1 MAVAVDAVAAEEAVA
16 AAGRQ
21 VDPLRS
27 SSPQLRTGFPPT
39 ASVARGMP
47 SPADGLS
54 TRETGWAP
62 TRPAFASGPGRWL
75 GRTARLATLVLAA
88 TLMVGPPAHAFTAA
102 PAEQAT
108 QTEQVER
115 ASRLG
120 VSQEMVGRLLENRP
134 LADTLQTLPD
144 TLASRYKELNANQ
157 RKVMG
162 ELLEGRT
169 AFVSHRGAFISGRA
183 AGMDAFPR
191 MKGRL
196 DDLVESGKLTRAEAD
211 FMKSALDQMKT
222 LTPRQREAIADF
234 IELERALTGR

>member
-1 MAVAVDAVAAEEAVA
+1 
-16 AAGRQ
+16 
-21 VDPLRS
+21 
-27 SSPQLRTGFPPT
+27 
-39 ASVARGMP
+39 MP
-47 SPADGLS
+47 SPTDGFS
-54 TRETGWAP
+54 TRETSWAP
-62 TRPAFASGPGRWL
+62 IRPSFAIEPVRWL
-75 GRTARLATLVLAA
+75 GRTARVATLVLAA
-88 TLMVGPPAHAFTAA
+88 TLMVGPPAYASMGAS
-102 PAEQAT
+102 PAE

-120 VSQEMVGRLLENRP
+120 VSQEMVDKLLENPP

-144 TLASRYKELNANQ
+144 SLASQYKELNANQ

-169 AFVSHRGAFISGRA
+169 VFVSHRGAFISGRA
-183 AGMDAFPR
+183 AGMDAFPK

-196 DDLVESGKLTRAEAD
+196 DDLVKEGKLTRAESD

-234 IELERALTGR
+234 IELERTLASR

>member
-1 MAVAVDAVAAEEAVA
+1 MPHPTD
-16 AAGRQ
+16 GF
-21 VDPLRS
+21 
-27 SSPQLRTGFPPT
+27 SP
-39 ASVARGMP
+39 
-47 SPADGLS
+47 
-54 TRETGWAP
+54 REPGWTP
-62 TRPAFASGPGRWL
+62 TRPSFAFKPVRWL
-75 GRTARLATLVLAA
+75 GRTARVATLVLAA
-88 TLMVGPPAHAFTAA
+88 TLMVGPPAYASMAS
-102 PAEQAT
+102 PEQAR

-120 VSQEMVGRLLENRP
+120 VSQEMVDRLLENRP

-144 TLASRYKELNANQ
+144 SLASQYKELNANQ
-157 RKVMG
+157 RKVMA

-196 DDLVESGKLTRAEAD
+196 DDQVEKGKLTRAEAD
-211 FMKSALDQMKT
+211 FMKSALDQMKS

-234 IELERALTGR
+234 IELERTLASR